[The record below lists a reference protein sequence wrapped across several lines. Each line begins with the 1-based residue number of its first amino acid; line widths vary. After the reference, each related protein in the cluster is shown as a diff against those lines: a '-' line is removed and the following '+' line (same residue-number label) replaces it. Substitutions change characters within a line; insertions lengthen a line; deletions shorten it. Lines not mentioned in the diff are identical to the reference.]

1 MPIDLEIWRRNA
13 QQLALQ
19 ALGKNARQ
27 PRSQI
32 AEVRSDGFEGDIL
45 SMPQAL
51 MPALQTEDGEWIF
64 MADMDAI
71 DGGAIIA

>member
-1 MPIDLEIWRRNA
+1 MPIDLEILRRQA

-27 PRSQI
+27 PRSQV

-45 SMPQAL
+45 SMPQAV
-51 MPALQTEDGEWIF
+51 MPPLQDEDGAFFF
-64 MADMDAI
+64 MADMDVV
-71 DGGAIIA
+71 DGDAIIL